1 MNISLSNWLL
11 ADVNVECLVS
21 TPVVMYV
28 DVGNGASPFSSSDG
42 DDAGAGGAYE
52 NGYSEYAKAYTEYG
66 NSYTKTPYSDTPY
79 EEYNKSYGKSYNDY
93 DDYGD
98 YGDYGNYGN
107 YFNKITA
114 GTSPSSQTIEEG
126 ETTTFTYSVTTGSSV
141 GNKSYQW
148 YYSITSNSSGI
159 AIAGATSSTLTITGS
174 AANDGRWYYCVFSS
188 NAGTSTSSRAQLTVK
203 INRVYDVWVAVGQKC
218 QVPVAANY
226 STTIPTTIV
235 ITGVGDTTLLDYTS
249 DGIITGKATG
259 TTTVNVSVNGIE
271 KVMNVVII
279 DNPLQ
284 ALFQTL
290 AAVIRAKTNSTDT
303 YAPYQFAAEMAKTIT
318 SFT

>member
-11 ADVNVECLVS
+11 ADVNIECLVS

-28 DVGNGASPFSSSDG
+28 DVGNGASPFDADG
-42 DDAGAGGAYE
+42 GEQGG
-52 NGYSEYAKAYTEYG
+52 GTYTEYNNTDYG
-66 NSYTKTPYSDTPY
+66 KSYTKTPYSNTPY
-79 EEYNKSYGKSYNDY
+79 EEYNKPYGKSYNDY
-93 DDYGD
+93 DDDDDGD

-259 TTTVNVSVNGIE
+259 TTTANVSVNGIE

-290 AAVIRAKTNSTDT
+290 AVVIRAKTNSTDT